1 MKSSRLILSAI
12 LILAFSAVAFSQ
24 GTITGRVTG
33 SRDGQPLRDV
43 AVILDGIRGATTVTG
58 GTFII
63 EHVPVGSHTLE
74 ARILGYKAQ
83 SGKVEVTAG
92 GTVNIN
98 FALEEEFIDAGE
110 VIVTANR
117 GTSGIAEVPA
127 RVNLLGPAAIASRPA
142 ATVDEMLASVPGL
155 NVSRSFGIFS
165 HKSSVTMRGLSG
177 NEQARVL
184 VMIDGVPVNKSDGGS
199 VNWNLLDP
207 AMVERIEVVKGPASS
222 MYGSNAMGG
231 AINIITRRPEGA
243 LSGKVTAGY
252 GTYNTFFGRISL
264 GRNFTRQT
272 THTTLKTPA
281 HDQNMILA
289 EDIPPG
295 QNLSP
300 AENPAPVQN
309 LPAGVNAGTGQ
320 GKGFYYLLNAFYR
333 QSDGYIT
340 QSEFDQAANPFI
352 VPSDMQEYAASHKT
366 GYNIRK
372 DEFIEADFIAYNDRR
387 GTGELIYQPHGNTTD
402 HDTYQF
408 RTRYSVERDRLSA
421 DVSLFWLKENYRKVN
436 EYMRDDYTWY
446 NVLSERVDAGVLSSV
461 RWKSG
466 SRHTLTAGTDLK
478 TGSVDAADVYL
489 TSTDI
494 VFNRGKMLSAGLYL
508 QEAFALVP
516 DRLNITAG
524 IRYDLSMFRDGAFY
538 IDTPSAETVF
548 MSNIED
554 RDMDN
559 VIWGALSPKLAIN
572 YTPSP
577 ELRLYASAGRG
588 FRPSVLD
595 DLCRSGRIRGGFK
608 LANPDAG
615 PEYLTNLEAG
625 SDFTIAG
632 RLRASLSAYYS
643 TGKDFLYY
651 VNTGDSID
659 MGYGLRPILV
669 RTNIPL
675 VEITGAEAELS
686 YPVNSSIYLGASY
699 GYSYSVISQYK
710 PIDEAD
716 PIDLTGNHLT
726 DVPSATFSM
735 TARWNNRF
743 VNAGLVARYQGAM
756 WANDQNIF
764 DEVIG
769 SNRYPAY
776 ATIDMR
782 LSRVF
787 LEKISV
793 DLGVQNIL
801 DTRFYD
807 SKGAV
812 CPGRFITLEL
822 GYIF

>member
-1 MKSSRLILSAI
+1 VKPSGLILSAI
-12 LILAFSAVAFSQ
+12 LLLACITGVSAQ
-24 GTITGRVTG
+24 GTVSGRITGG
-33 SRDGQPLRDV
+33 PDGRPLSDV
-43 AVILDGIRGATTVTG
+43 AVILDDTRGVTSG
-58 GTFII
+58 ADGSFLF
-63 EHVPVGSHTLE
+63 ELVPEGSHTLE
-74 ARILGYKAQ
+74 ARMLGYKPRTVQ
-83 SGKVEVTAG
+83 VEVTDG
-92 GTVNIN
+92 SWVNVS
-98 FALEEEFIDAGE
+98 FALEEEIIDAGE

-117 GTSGIAEVPA
+117 GSSRIADVPA
-127 RVNLLGPAAIASRPA
+127 RVTLISSAAIGSRPVT
-142 ATVDEMLASVPGL
+142 TVDEMLSTVPGL

-207 AMVERIEVVKGPASS
+207 AMVDRIEVVKGPASS

-231 AINIITRRPEGA
+231 AINVITRRPEGG
-243 LSGKVTAGY
+243 LSGRVSAGY
-252 GTYNTFFGRISL
+252 GTYNTFNGRISL
-264 GRNFTRQT
+264 GQKLN
-272 THTTLKTPA
+272 
-281 HDQNMILA
+281 
-289 EDIPPG
+289 PG
-295 QNLSP
+295 T
-300 AENPAPVQN
+300 E
-309 LPAGVNAGTGQ
+309 
-320 GKGFYYLLNAFYR
+320 KGFYYLLNGFYR
-333 QSDGYIT
+333 QSEGYIT

-352 VPSDMQEYAASHKT
+352 VASDMQEYSGSLKA

-372 DEFIEADFIAYNDRR
+372 GEFIEADFIAYNDRR
-387 GTGELIYQPHGNTTD
+387 GTGELVYQPHGNTTD

-408 RTRYSVERDRLSA
+408 RTRYSVERSRLSA
-421 DVSLFWLKENYRKVN
+421 DVSLFWLKEDYKKVN
-436 EYMRDDYTWY
+436 EYMKDDYTWY
-446 NVLSERVDAGVLSSV
+446 KVLSERFDAGILSSV
-461 RWKSG
+461 RWKAG
-466 SRHTLTAGTDLK
+466 SRHSLTAGTDLK
-478 TGSVDAADVYL
+478 AGSVDAADVYYS
-489 TSTDI
+489 STDI
-494 VFNRGKMLSAGLYL
+494 VYNRGRMLSAGFYL
-508 QEAFALVP
+508 QEAFALLP
-516 DRLNITAG
+516 ERLSITAG
-524 IRYDLSMFRDGAFY
+524 VRYDLSMFRDGAFY

-548 MSNIED
+548 MKNIED
-554 RDMDN
+554 RDMED
-559 VIWGALSPKLAIN
+559 VTWGALSPKLAIN

-577 ELRLYASAGRG
+577 RLRLYASAGRG

-615 PEYLTNLEAG
+615 PEYLTNFEAG
-625 SDFTIAG
+625 GDITIAG
-632 RLRASLSAYYS
+632 RLKASLSAYYS

-651 VNTGDSID
+651 VNTGDSIE

-686 YPVNSSIYLGASY
+686 YPVNSSIFLGAAY
-699 GYSYSVISQYK
+699 GYSYSVISGYR
-710 PIDEAD
+710 PLDTGD

-726 DVPSATFSM
+726 DVPSSTLSLS
-735 TARWNNRF
+735 ARWNNRF
-743 VNAGLVARYQGAM
+743 VNAGVVARYQGEM

-769 SNRYPAY
+769 SDRYPAY
-776 ATIDMR
+776 VSVDMR

-787 LEKISV
+787 IEKVSV

-801 DTRFYD
+801 DTKFYD

>member
-1 MKSSRLILSAI
+1 MKTSGLILSS
-12 LILAFSAVAFSQ
+12 LLLLAFAAGVSAQ
-24 GTITGRVTG
+24 GTVTG
-33 SRDGQPLRDV
+33 MVAGGPEGRPLSDV
-43 AVILDGIRGATTVTG
+43 AVILDDIKGVTTDVNG
-58 GTFII
+58 GFIF
-63 EHVPVGSHTLE
+63 EQVPAGSHILE
-74 ARILGYKAQ
+74 ARMLGYKSQ
-83 SGKVEVTAG
+83 KEKVEVTDG
-92 GTVNIN
+92 GTVYIS
-98 FALEEEFIDAGE
+98 FTLEEEFIDAGE
-110 VIVTANR
+110 VIITANR
-117 GTSGIAEVPA
+117 GSSRIADVPA
-127 RVNLLGPAAIASRPA
+127 RVTLISSAAIASRPVT
-142 ATVDEMLASVPGL
+142 TVDEMLSTVPGL
-155 NVSRSFGIFS
+155 IVSRSFGIFS

-207 AMVERIEVVKGPASS
+207 AMVDRIEVVKGPASS

-231 AINIITRRPEGA
+231 AINVITRRPEGG
-243 LSGKVTAGY
+243 LSGRVSAGY
-252 GTYNTFFGRISL
+252 GTYNTFNGRLSIGQKL
-264 GRNFTRQT
+264 N
-272 THTTLKTPA
+272 
-281 HDQNMILA
+281 
-289 EDIPPG
+289 PG
-295 QNLSP
+295 T
-300 AENPAPVQN
+300 E
-309 LPAGVNAGTGQ
+309 
-320 GKGFYYLLNAFYR
+320 KGFYYLLNGFYR

-352 VPSDMQEYAASHKT
+352 VASDMQEYSGSLKA

-372 DEFIEADFIAYNDRR
+372 GEFLEADFIAYNDRR
-387 GTGELIYQPHGNTTD
+387 GTGELVYQPHGNTTD

-408 RTRYSVERDRLSA
+408 RTRYSVERSRLSA
-421 DVSLFWLKENYRKVN
+421 DISLFWLKEDYKKVN
-436 EYMRDDYTWY
+436 EYMKDDYTWY
-446 NVLSERVDAGVLSSV
+446 NVLSERVDAGILSSV
-461 RWKSG
+461 RWKAG
-466 SRHTLTAGTDLK
+466 SRHSLTAGADLK
-478 TGSVDAADVYL
+478 VGSVDAADVYH

-494 VFNRGKMLSAGLYL
+494 VYNRGRMLSAGFYL
-508 QEAFALVP
+508 QEAFALLP
-516 DRLNITAG
+516 ERLTITAG
-524 IRYDLSMFRDGAFY
+524 VRYDLSTFRDGAFY
-538 IDTPSAETVF
+538 VDTPSAETVF
-548 MSNIED
+548 MRNIED

-559 VIWGALSPKLAIN
+559 VTWGALSPRLAIN

-615 PEYLTNLEAG
+615 PEYLTNIEAG
-625 SDFTIAG
+625 GDITLAG
-632 RLRASLSAYYS
+632 RLKASLSAYYS

-686 YPVNSSIYLGASY
+686 YPVNSSIFIGAAF
-699 GYSYSVISQYK
+699 GYTCSVISDYR
-710 PIDEAD
+710 PLDSGD

-726 DVPSATFSM
+726 DVPSTTLSLS
-735 TARWNNRF
+735 ARWNNRI

-776 ATIDMR
+776 VSVDMKF
-782 LSRVF
+782 SRVF

-793 DLGVQNIL
+793 DLGIQNIL
-801 DTRFYD
+801 DTKFYD